1 MGRNIS
7 VEGIV
12 SPLHTSFK
20 DMCIFFLK
28 KSSGL
33 TVLANPWSTQVYVKC
48 DSAMTILTSE
58 IKADFELMLN
68 ALWPMKIVILDRSD
82 YEPHF

>member
-7 VEGIV
+7 VEGIL
-12 SPLHTSFK
+12 SPLHASFK
-20 DMCIFFLK
+20 DMFLK

-48 DSAMTILTSE
+48 DSVMTILTSE
-58 IKADFELMLN
+58 IKADFELMHK